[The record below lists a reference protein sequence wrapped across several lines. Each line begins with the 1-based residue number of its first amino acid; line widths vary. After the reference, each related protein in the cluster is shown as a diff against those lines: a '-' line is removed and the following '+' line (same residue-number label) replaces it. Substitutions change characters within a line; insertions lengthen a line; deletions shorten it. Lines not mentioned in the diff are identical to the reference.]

1 MSSLSIILPS
11 VFIVLLILD
20 YLVNLT
26 KKTSIQIVNEMGIGY
41 NLGHSF
47 DSYLYSKT
55 INNPDDA
62 ITLFGNPI
70 PTKNLIANIKKY
82 GFKTIRFPVTWIYFI
97 DQYGNINPEWILR
110 VKEVNFENF

>member
-1 MSSLSIILPS
+1 MPPLQIILPS
-11 VFIVLLILD
+11 VLIVLLIID
-20 YLVNLT
+20 YLVNLE

-47 DSYLYSKT
+47 DSYLKYKT

-70 PTKNLIANIKKY
+70 PKKN
-82 GFKTIRFPVTWIYFI
+82 
-97 DQYGNINPEWILR
+97 
-110 VKEVNFENF
+110 